1 MERCQPF
8 TSGSQDH
15 PSPGRGQAIAPTM
28 DEPGKPLRRHSWGA
42 PWWSPWSLALL
53 PFSVPTVIRQQS
65 LSRVK
70 VNYVEKRSI
79 FL

>member
-1 MERCQPF
+1 MKRYQPF
-8 TSGSQDH
+8 ASGSQDH
-15 PSPGRGQAIAPTM
+15 HSPGRGQAIAPTM
-28 DEPGKPLRRHSWGA
+28 DEPGKPLRRQSRGA
-42 PWWSPWSLALL
+42 PLWSPWSLALL